1 MTGRTWTYPQEFLTA
16 LPAFGLAP
24 TPQTPPLLVRD
35 ALNDLYRY
43 EIRCLRRRLLNKE
56 FDRTDYK
63 VEIVLLRKK
72 YWPLSL
78 QPAHWEAII
87 APSVQAPISNRPSES
102 AE

>member
-1 MTGRTWTYPQEFLTA
+1 MTDRTWTYPQEFINA

-43 EIRCLRRRLLNKE
+43 EIRCLRERLLNKE

-63 VEIVLLRKK
+63 VHVVLLRKK

-78 QPAHWEAII
+78 QPAHWEGII
-87 APSVQAPISNRPSES
+87 RCVPVPTGAPPSES